1 MRAAKA
7 QIRARITHV
16 GNEYQKDVTSS
27 PRKLC
32 ITDWVARSSPSASSR
47 PSKPASEPPKWLSA
61 STVPTSTT
69 TTGTRNSSSSSPGT
83 SRVTQTK
90 DENPSLVPG
99 TSETAG
105 RFCRKRR
112 EDRSENTPKI
122 DHPNAPAITRCL
134 LC

>member
-27 PRKLC
+27 TRKLC

-69 TTGTRNSSSSSPGT
+69 TTGTRSSSSSNPDV
-83 SRVTQTK
+83 SRVTPTK
-90 DENPSLVPG
+90 DERSLADVRTIREG
-99 TSETAG
+99 RLLLSRKARRASE
-105 RFCRKRR
+105 K
-112 EDRSENTPKI
+112 TPKI
-122 DHPNAPAITRCL
+122 NHPNAPTTIRRL
-134 LC
+134 LR